1 MTEMAGARAL
11 VTGAYGGLGAAI
23 ARALRAEGAEV
34 VLTGRRADALER
46 VAAEVGGQPIVAD
59 LAVREDTA
67 RILRE
72 AGRVDVLVANA
83 AVPAD
88 GDLAEWTPDQIYR
101 ALEINL
107 ASPIAMTQ
115 ALLPGFRD
123 RGSGHFVY
131 ISSMAGKVPSKGAAL
146 YSATKFALRGF
157 AGALRADLAG
167 SGIGCSVVFPGFVR
181 DAGMY
186 AETGAKPPFGMRTVA
201 PGAVAG
207 GVVKAI
213 RSNRAEVDVAPWTIK
228 AGALIG
234 SMMPAMSANI
244 QGRIG
249 NGLSDQVL
257 EAHRSKR

>member
-1 MTEMAGARAL
+1 MTELGGARAL
-11 VTGAYGGLGAAI
+11 VTGAYGGLGRAI
-23 ARALRAEGAEV
+23 ARALRTEGASL
-34 VLTGRRADALER
+34 VLTGRKADALEA
-46 VAAEVGGQPIVAD
+46 VASEVGGQAIVAD

-101 ALEINL
+101 ALEVNL
-107 ASPIAMTQ
+107 ASPIVMTQ
-115 ALLPGFRD
+115 ALLPGFQQ
-123 RGSGHFVY
+123 RGSGHLVY

-146 YSATKFALRGF
+146 YSSTKFALRGL

-186 AETGAKPPFGMRTVA
+186 AETGAKPPFGMRTVS
-201 PGAVAG
+201 PEAVAA

-213 RSNRAEVDVAPWTIK
+213 RSNRAEVDVAPLTIK

-234 SMMPAMSANI
+234 SMMPAMSASI

-249 NGLSDQVL
+249 NGLTDQVL
-257 EAHRSKR
+257 ESHRSKR

>member
-1 MTEMAGARAL
+1 MTELAGARAL
-11 VTGAYGGLGAAI
+11 VTGAYGGLGRAI
-23 ARALRAEGAEV
+23 ARALRAEGADLV
-34 VLTGRRADALER
+34 ITGRKADALER
-46 VAAEVGGQPIVAD
+46 AAAEVDAQAIVAD
-59 LAVREDTA
+59 LAVRDDTA
-67 RILRE
+67 RIMRE
-72 AGRVDVLVANA
+72 AGRLDVLVANA

-101 ALEINL
+101 ALEVNL

-115 ALLPGFRD
+115 ALLPGFRE
-123 RGSGHFVY
+123 RGSGHLVY

-167 SGIGCSVVFPGFVR
+167 TGIGCSIVFPGFVR

-186 AETGAKPPFGMRTVA
+186 AETGATPPFGMRTV
-201 PGAVAG
+201 PPEAVAAA
-207 GVVKAI
+207 VVKAI
-213 RSNRAEVDVAPWTIK
+213 RSNRAESDVAPLTIK

-234 SMMPAMSANI
+234 SMMPAMAASI